1 MSVEYKVYIN
11 SHIFNSFEDII
22 KELKNKSQSPD
33 DFFIHKVEEGDNYFI
48 YGEGSIRGIW
58 IYLKSSLMKKWID
71 IKINA
76 FSSIADWE
84 LFYTLV
90 ENLKKHDKVKIYEE
104 SDVLIKD
111 DDFKGYI
118 TQRYQKEE
126 KFNYELLSH
135 LLEKER
141 YMTLPVFDYD
151 IVIYKDY
158 YDSIKNDSNVI
169 DKINQYLAE
178 KSALYMSARRAG
190 IFQLNGDK
198 RIAVWNFDA
207 VLLNEVDYVAIVKN
221 ENTNDHIL
229 VTWDTF
235 LKTKGVRYEQISRNS
250 DLKYY
255 YIYRVSNNEIDE
267 MYNEFNK
274 NAISLEKN

>member
-1 MSVEYKVYIN
+1 MRVLLFMKVKLIDENHEKDLEDAVNKFLSTVKSVV
-11 SHIFNSFEDII
+11 
-22 KELKNKSQSPD
+22 
-33 DFFIHKVEEGDNYFI
+33 
-48 YGEGSIRGIW
+48 
-58 IYLKSSLMKKWID
+58 D
-71 IKINA
+71 IKYQVAIM
-76 FSSIADWE
+76 FDMKE
-84 LFYTLV
+84 Q
-90 ENLKKHDKVKIYEE
+90 IYCY
-104 SDVLIKD
+104 SA
-111 DDFKGYI
+111 
-118 TQRYQKEE
+118 
-126 KFNYELLSH
+126 
-135 LLEKER
+135 
-141 YMTLPVFDYD
+141 